1 MRTLSQAQS
10 VFGRAGTRNQV
21 FSFSLSWVLVS
32 AEASKRETWPPPC
45 PLPTPLHPHPSH
57 KHRTI
62 LKIERSFPCPSIIR
76 TSISTGNLIK
86 PPTPAPTFLQD
97 HPVFLNSHISESA
110 LPSTHDTA
118 DLPGNFCS
126 QQKNALCSLW
136 SDLGHR
142 KSPLDDQPQAV
153 LSPLLKD

>member
-110 LPSTHDTA
+110 LPSISRPTPLFPA
-118 DLPGNFCS
+118 D
-126 QQKNALCSLW
+126 K
-136 SDLGHR
+136 R
-142 KSPLDDQPQAV
+142 
-153 LSPLLKD
+153 PLLTVVRSRAQKVSSG